1 MKRTAVALAA
11 ALFGATFCLAQAPAC
26 NDAKHATP
34 EELNARIP
42 QLEALHEAIMPLWHK
57 AWPEKDTAAMKAA
70 LPDLKKSVQAL
81 NEVALPGILR
91 DRKEAWTA
99 GLAKL
104 NASLADYEKA
114 AAGQENQPLLD
125 ALEQT
130 HAAFEGLVNAVWPK
144 TKELDAYHQVLY
156 QIVHYYASAKDAAK
170 VREASQQLA
179 ERCAALTA
187 APVPKWAKDKEAAL
201 KEGFQALCKDTE
213 AFKEA
218 ARGDDFAAAERALD
232 KAHDQYQA
240 VEKLFE

>member
-11 ALFGATFCLAQAPAC
+11 ALFGATFCLAQTPTC

-42 QLEALHEAIMPLWHK
+42 QLEAFHEVIMPLWHR
-57 AWPEKDTAAMKAA
+57 AWPEKDVAAIKAA
-70 LPDLKKSVQAL
+70 LPDVKTRVQAL
-81 NEVALPGILR
+81 NEVTLPGILR

-99 GLAKL
+99 GLAKM
-104 NASLADYEKA
+104 NASLAAYEKA
-114 AAGQENQPLLD
+114 AAGQESQPLLD

-130 HAAFEGLVNAVWPK
+130 HAAFEELVGAVWPK

-156 QIVHYYASAKDAAK
+156 QIVHYYAPAKDAAK
-170 VREASQQLA
+170 VREASLQLA
-179 ERCAALTA
+179 ERCGALTA
-187 APVPKWAKDKEAAL
+187 APLPQWAKEKEATLRA
-201 KEGFQALCKDTE
+201 GFQALCQETE
-213 AFKEA
+213 ALKEA
-218 ARGDDFAAAERALD
+218 AKGDDFVATERALE